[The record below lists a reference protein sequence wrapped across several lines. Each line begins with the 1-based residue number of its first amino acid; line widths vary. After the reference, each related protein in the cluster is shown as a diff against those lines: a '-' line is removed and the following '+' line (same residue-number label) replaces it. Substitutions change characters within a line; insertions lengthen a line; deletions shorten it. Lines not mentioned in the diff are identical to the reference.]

1 MPPVYA
7 ATAPEWL
14 QTVKTLPVGT
24 ELAFWQPT
32 PAEPNEIAVG
42 ERWYFKERGRPLIH
56 GYGNF
61 RRWETASLGDLFQRF
76 GPATGYRTADELTR
90 GIQALREGATLA
102 TFVGNVILSGFN
114 EFDPPQ
120 NLAALGLE
128 DLSIRF
134 RYIRRPDP
142 LAAALVKA
150 PIGAEIAAEAPSSTG
165 SAGRSGPT
173 TGLIPSDWTRTV
185 SQSANAPAF
194 VYAFRFGKSNIW
206 KVGWADDVQRRLD
219 EANYH
224 IPHEI
229 LDAQWRHAYQEPM
242 PSRTRAYE
250 MEQHMFEALAK
261 FRTHKER
268 LNCSEKDLVT
278 AWVAMVRQNK
288 R

>member
-14 QTVKTLPVGT
+14 QTVKTLPIGT

-61 RRWETASLGDLFQRF
+61 RRWETASLGDLFQKF

-102 TFVGNVILSGFN
+102 TVVGNVILSGFN
-114 EFDPPQ
+114 EFAPPQ

-134 RYIRRPDP
+134 RYIR
-142 LAAALVKA
+142 
-150 PIGAEIAAEAPSSTG
+150 
-165 SAGRSGPT
+165 
-173 TGLIPSDWTRTV
+173 
-185 SQSANAPAF
+185 
-194 VYAFRFGKSNIW
+194 
-206 KVGWADDVQRRLD
+206 
-219 EANYH
+219 
-224 IPHEI
+224 
-229 LDAQWRHAYQEPM
+229 
-242 PSRTRAYE
+242 
-250 MEQHMFEALAK
+250 
-261 FRTHKER
+261 
-268 LNCSEKDLVT
+268 
-278 AWVAMVRQNK
+278 
-288 R
+288 